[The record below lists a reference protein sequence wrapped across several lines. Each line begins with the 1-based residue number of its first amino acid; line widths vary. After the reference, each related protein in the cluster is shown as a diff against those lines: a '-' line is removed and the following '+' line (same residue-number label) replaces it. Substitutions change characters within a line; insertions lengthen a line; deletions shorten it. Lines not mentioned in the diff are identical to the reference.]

1 MSCLSIYTGVHNAA
15 VHYTDRV
22 DSFYKKKEYVHFS
35 VCLPLQFCT
44 GDGGGDGG
52 GGGGAGVDVGHRG
65 TVRDGIII

>member
-1 MSCLSIYTGVHNAA
+1 M
-15 VHYTDRV
+15 
-22 DSFYKKKEYVHFS
+22 EYVHFS

-52 GGGGAGVDVGHRG
+52 GGGAGVDVGHRG